1 MNPEV
6 KSPEMKYKN
15 KVIPKLDG
23 AQQIILGGKPTDISN
38 RSICL
43 LHKMDGEFDHS
54 QPLDKTHE
62 KFGYSLWYL
71 QETDEGEKV
80 YLWPYRGEDSDAL
93 IIEIMKD
100 FLDVTLDLKNEL
112 LQKCIESAVDA
123 FREKGWNESK

>member
-23 AQQIILGGKPTDISN
+23 AQQIILSGKPTDIPN

-54 QPLDKTHE
+54 QPLHKTRE

-71 QETDEGEKV
+71 QEADEDKKV
-80 YLWPYRGEDSDAL
+80 YLWPYKGEDSDAL
-93 IIEIMKD
+93 IIELMED
-100 FLDVTLDLKNEL
+100 FLDAALDSKNEL
-112 LQKCIESAVDA
+112 LQKCIDTA
-123 FREKGWNESK
+123 REVL